1 MDKSNQ
7 RIILYLCGYYEE
19 TLEKNYIVK
28 IMEQYKEQYPDWF
41 DKEGNY
47 IIGSKENRI
56 ERIKDSIRA
65 AKDAE
70 SYGNEPIEDVDALLA
85 ELAEL
90 EGRTISY
97 NDKVNLLIR
106 QRYSLSEEL
115 AVLRQ
120 REEKPAEYQ
129 QYYEYCEQCK
139 TKVKGL

>member
-1 MDKSNQ
+1 M
-7 RIILYLCGYYEE
+7 E
-19 TLEKNYIVK
+19 
-28 IMEQYKEQYPDWF
+28 MEQYKEQYPDWF
-41 DKEGNY
+41 DEEGNY

-70 SYGNEPIEDVDALLA
+70 NYGNEPTEDVNALLA
-85 ELAEL
+85 ELSEL

-120 REEKPAEYQ
+120 QDEKPTEYQ

-139 TKVKGL
+139 MQVKGL